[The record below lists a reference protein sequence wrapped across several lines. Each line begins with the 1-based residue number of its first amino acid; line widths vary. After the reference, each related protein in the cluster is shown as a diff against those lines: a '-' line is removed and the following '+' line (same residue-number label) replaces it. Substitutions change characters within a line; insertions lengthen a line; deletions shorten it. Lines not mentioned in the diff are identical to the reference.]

1 MEEDIRKSKKNDLP
15 KNLIFMGYFENNKTP
30 YLMQNMDILLMPYE
44 KNVYLSKKTTNTAV
58 FMSPMKMFEYMS
70 TGVPF
75 ISTNLEVLKEILI
88 DNYNCLLA
96 DEQNLEDWN
105 QSILKLLKN
114 TNFAKELGN
123 NAKNDLENKYTWL
136 KRVQNIINFYK
147 YNEL

>member
-1 MEEDIRKSKKNDLP
+1 ML
-15 KNLIFMGYFENNKTP
+15 
-30 YLMQNMDILLMPYE
+30 
-44 KNVYLSKKTTNTAV
+44 
-58 FMSPMKMFEYMS
+58 
-70 TGVPF
+70 
-75 ISTNLEVLKEILI
+75 